1 MDWSK
6 GLVLKKIG
14 LNPRDFVDVE
24 LSVVMREPVFDLYKF
39 EDYLISCYGET
50 NKSISEIVEEN
61 YPNEYEEIKK
71 LFRIK

>member
-6 GLVLKKIG
+6 GQVLKKIG
-14 LNPRDFVDVE
+14 LNPKDFVDLK
-24 LSVVMREPVFDLYKF
+24 LSAVMGEPVFDLFKF

-61 YPNEYEEIKK
+61 YPNEYKEIKK
-71 LFRIK
+71 LFSFK

>member
-24 LSVVMREPVFDLYKF
+24 LSVVMGEPIFDLCKF
-39 EDYLISCYGET
+39 EDFLISQFGET
-50 NKSISEIVEEN
+50 EKSILEIVEEN

-71 LFRIK
+71 TFWC

>member
-24 LSVVMREPVFDLYKF
+24 LSVVMREPVFDLCKF

-50 NKSISEIVEEN
+50 NKSISKIVKEN

-71 LFRIK
+71 LFGVK

>member
-24 LSVVMREPVFDLYKF
+24 LSVVMGEPMFDLCKF
-39 EDYLISCYGET
+39 EDFLISQFGET
-50 NKSISEIVEEN
+50 EKSILEIVEEN

-71 LFRIK
+71 LFGVK

>member
-1 MDWSK
+1 M
-6 GLVLKKIG
+6 KKIA

-61 YPNEYEEIKK
+61 FPNEYEEIKK
-71 LFRIK
+71 LFFVKNMTIKI